1 MLLAADENFN
11 GRILRA
17 LQRRLTDLD
26 IVRVQDTERSGKA
39 MSAEFQVVAY
49 AGYQGEQEPLFLVRG
64 DERLGVE
71 IRGRWREPDARCFR
85 ATRADESTCCAAACP
100 SSNGSSKARRA
111 SAGSRGFQSPA
122 GSDRVSWV
130 NDARL
135 QTMTAG
141 PLPAGHRVYCPCV
154 GEEKPC

>member
-85 ATRADESTCCAAACP
+85 VD
-100 SSNGSSKARRA
+100 
-111 SAGSRGFQSPA
+111 AGG
-122 GSDRVSWV
+122 
-130 NDARL
+130 
-135 QTMTAG
+135 
-141 PLPAGHRVYCPCV
+141 RVYLLRCRLPELEWIV
-154 GEEKPC
+154 ESPKGVSR